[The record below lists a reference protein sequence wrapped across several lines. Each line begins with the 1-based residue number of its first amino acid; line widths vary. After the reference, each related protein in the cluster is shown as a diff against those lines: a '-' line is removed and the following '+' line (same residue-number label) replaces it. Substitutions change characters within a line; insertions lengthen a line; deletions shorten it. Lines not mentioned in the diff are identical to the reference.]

1 MRLLAGPDTL
11 YFSFEAQVSEAMLAR
26 LDVEKEAA
34 TLAARENAVHCPD
47 WLGARVLP
55 NGSKGGYR
63 ILIETEGFTVKVLGV
78 GHPQPPWTVCRDAL
92 ALSAHASRRT
102 SRSL

>member
-1 MRLLAGPDTL
+1 
-11 YFSFEAQVSEAMLAR
+11 MLAR

-34 TLAARENAVHCPD
+34 ALAARENAVHCPD

-78 GHPQPPWTVCRDAL
+78 GHSQPPWAVCRDAF
-92 ALSAHASRRT
+92 ALPAYPSRRS
-102 SRSL
+102 SRSV